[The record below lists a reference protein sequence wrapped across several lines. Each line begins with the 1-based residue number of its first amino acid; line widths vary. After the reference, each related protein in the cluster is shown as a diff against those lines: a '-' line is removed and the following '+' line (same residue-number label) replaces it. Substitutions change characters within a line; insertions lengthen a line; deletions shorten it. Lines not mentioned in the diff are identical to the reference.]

1 MATGQTTL
9 IRWVGY
15 EVVVGYIL
23 FHGIMRGM
31 MDSYIW
37 NHIRAS
43 RWAIKKWC
51 TCVLASRRPSVL
63 VVCFWGRQNTLYGF
77 SPGEMFPVSPWRGSD
92 STCTVATDTQFTGVA
107 AKSSSVLEYGELLQH
122 SPCRAKPTPMRS
134 NLRIELCLWIYTI
147 HPLLQCQSSSGSVG
161 KSIWLAFRRPSSN
174 PCWIK
179 VFFR

>member
-1 MATGQTTL
+1 MWHYIRSNENTSTMATGQTTL

-15 EVVVGYIL
+15 KVVMGYIL
-23 FHGIMRGM
+23 IHGLMRGM

-37 NHIRAS
+37 NHIIAS

-134 NLRIELCLWIYTI
+134 NLRIELCLWII
-147 HPLLQCQSSSGSVG
+147 P
-161 KSIWLAFRRPSSN
+161 SILCSN
-174 PCWIK
+174 ARAP
-179 VFFR
+179 VAQLVRASD